1 MKKIISIAIGVMLL
15 FSVVPQ
21 VSAATTVSGRVTSIS
36 CGSSG
41 MLTITSMVGIVRCKL
56 SPSTSFII
64 NGSPGEC
71 SDIKSGMTATVTGE
85 QEVYTLNASRVVA
98 SGSGGG
104 GGGEPQPTPFNIRGT
119 IASTNCPSSIT
130 VNSSSGAISI
140 TVSNASITRNGGAS
154 SCSEL
159 EAGDTVSVS
168 GTKTGNTWVANS
180 VSASTPV
187 TRFTLSGTIASLS
200 CPDTISV
207 SATNGVHSVNVSSAR
222 ITLNGAS
229 STCASLKIDDSVSIT
244 GTRING
250 ELRAIIVSA
259 SREAEP
265 PPDPEPIPVS
275 ISGVISSINCGSDT
289 ITVTTSFGNFTVS
302 LPATFTKDGETATC
316 ASLVVGDL
324 ASATGIMVEGRL
336 DATVASF
343 DSAPGEPEPDPDPV
357 PVTISGVISA
367 TNCANSTITVT
378 TQNGSIEVSLPE
390 TFTKDGETATCT
402 SLVVGDLAVATGFLV
417 EGRLDATVA
426 SFDSAP
432 GEPEPDPDPIP
443 VTLPGVIISIDCTSN
458 EIVITTANGDIIVS
472 LPETLTKDGN
482 NATCEELEVGDL
494 GVVVGFLADG
504 RMDAI
509 SATFDSTNPGDPEP
523 PEEGPESWTGTIIAV
538 DCQNMTVTILMAD
551 GSTITFNIEHA
562 GIVSNL
568 VPADC
573 LTLTVGQTVKITGDK
588 ITDEIYIAHLVEVLT
603 DDEGDDDDAGCDGP
617 FSYIGVIISVRC
629 GAGSEILVKIGDDEV
644 GFDITGAVLEKDGYP
659 ITCSMLKVGMEV
671 RIIGTCDP
679 ETGETT
685 VTKII
690 ITGQSDEEPGIE
702 ENTIKGDLRGTLC
715 WQNLIIIIDENGK
728 IINITI
734 TSETEIIVNGRPGT
748 CYDLM
753 PPMKIT
759 VIYKI
764 NEDGNKVAI
773 KIIANTDAGNLP
785 PGQGGGAGSGGG
797 TPPPSPPPG
806 GGSGGGG
813 TPPPTPPPGGGG
825 GSDPG
830 SGSEDQSGADYQS
843 VLTVESVSIET
854 GIITA
859 IDEYNAGKA
868 MKIVLSDETQHFYKQ
883 RELDPKK
890 ISEGYLVKV
899 TGIIGEKNEV
909 KASQIELL
917 PVSPQPITVSG
928 KIVEVDKTTGW
939 VRLKKITENITL
951 FSVADEEGYLLI
963 NIDPTTTF
971 DYKGKKLTL
980 ENLRAGVIMELEGTI
995 DPINSVLSTS
1005 SISLSAR
1012 QAIQTLKKGVIKD
1025 VFCDKKLLW
1034 IETSS
1039 DDAEGKYILIKI
1051 DEKTDISLEGK
1062 SATCTELVA
1071 GSSITVDGMLD
1082 PFDMYINAT
1091 EISALKADGADDKL
1105 EGELM
1110 DIDTT
1115 RQTIWLRVTEE
1126 GKARFVM
1133 VKYNSQTTILAF
1145 GKKGTASDLSGAGQI
1160 SVVGS
1165 ADPSNEF
1172 IFNATTIESLGEL
1185 QEDLT
1190 IVGSVVFA
1198 DCDSNIIFVRT
1209 KDEVLRFQLTATTR
1223 IYQGETI
1230 ATCGEIEVDSQIAL
1244 VYDQKGTKTI
1254 VTKVKLPSAKTV
1266 IKLII
1271 GMGYISID
1279 GKNIL
1284 IDAPPYIK
1292 DGTTMV
1298 PLRVITE
1305 QFGASLDWNAADKRI
1320 TLRRGDDIIICRI
1333 GRKDAVVNGKST
1345 EMLQAPEITND
1356 RTMVPIRFMSE
1367 MFGAKVE
1374 WDGETKTVTIIM

>member
-21 VSAATTVSGRVTSIS
+21 VSAATTVSGRVTSVS

-56 SPSTSFII
+56 SPSTSFIV

-104 GGGEPQPTPFNIRGT
+104 EEPQPTPFNIRGT
-119 IASTNCPSSIT
+119 IAGTNCPSSIT
-130 VNSSSGAISI
+130 VSSSSGNISI

-159 EAGDTVSVS
+159 ETGDIVSVS
-168 GTKTGNTWVANS
+168 GTKTGNTWTANS

-207 SATNGVHSVNVSSAR
+207 STTNGTHVVNISRAR

-229 STCASLKIDDSVSIT
+229 ATCASLKVDDSVST
-244 GTRING
+244 SGTRSSRG
-250 ELRAIIVSA
+250 LVATAVSA

-265 PPDPEPIPVS
+265 VPDPEPVPVS
-275 ISGVISSINCGSDT
+275 ISGVISSINCGGDT

-302 LPATFTKDGETATC
+302 LPTTFTKDGETATC

-324 ASATGIMVEGRL
+324 ANVAGIMVEGRL
-336 DATVASF
+336 DATAASF
-343 DSAPGEPEPDPDPV
+343 ASVPVEPEPDPDPV

-367 TNCANSTITVT
+367 TNCASNTIIVT

-390 TFTKDGETATCT
+390 TFTKDGETATCA
-402 SLVVGDLAVATGFLV
+402 SLVVGDLAIATGFLV
-417 EGRLDATVA
+417 EGRLDAMVA

-432 GEPEPDPDPIP
+432 EEPDPDPIP

-472 LPETLTKDGN
+472 LPEILTKDGN

-494 GVVVGFLADG
+494 GVVVGFITDG

-509 SATFDSTNPGDPEP
+509 SATFDSTTPGDPEP

-551 GSTITFNIEHA
+551 GSTITFNIYHA
-562 GIVSNL
+562 KITIDLG
-568 VPADC
+568 PADC

-588 ITDEIYIAHLVEVLT
+588 LPDETYIAHFVEVIT
-603 DDEGDDDDAGCDGP
+603 DDEGDDDDTGCDGP
-617 FSYIGVIISVRC
+617 FSHIGVIISVRC
-629 GAGSEILVKIGDDEV
+629 GADSEIFVKIGDDEV
-644 GFDITGAVLEKDGYP
+644 GFDITGAILERDGYP
-659 ITCSMLKVGMEV
+659 ITCSMLKAGMEV

-679 ETGETT
+679 ETGAIT
-685 VTKII
+685 VTKVIVS
-690 ITGQSDEEPGIE
+690 GESNEEPGTE
-702 ENTIKGDLRGTLC
+702 ENTITGDLFTALC
-715 WQNLIIIIDENGK
+715 RQNLIIITDENGT

-734 TSETEIIVNGRPGT
+734 TSETEIIINGRPGT

-764 NEDGNKVAI
+764 DENGNKVAV

-785 PGQGGGAGSGGG
+785 PGQGGGTGGGG

-806 GGSGGGG
+806 GGGGG

-859 IDEYNAGKA
+859 IDEYNAGKV

-939 VRLKKITENITL
+939 VRLKKIAENITL

-995 DPINSVLSTS
+995 DPINSVLTTS

-1012 QAIQTLKKGVIKD
+1012 QAIQVLKKGVIRD
-1025 VFCDKKLLW
+1025 IFCDKKLLW

-1039 DDAEGKYILIKI
+1039 DDAEGKYILVKI

-1062 SATCTELVA
+1062 SVTCTELVA

-1082 PFDMYINAT
+1082 PFDMYINASD
-1091 EISALKADGADDKL
+1091 ISATKADGAVDKL

-1115 RQTIWLRVTEE
+1115 RQTIWLRVEE
-1126 GKARFVM
+1126 DGKARFVM

-1145 GKKGTASDLSGAGQI
+1145 GKKGTVSDLSGAGQI
-1160 SVVGS
+1160 SVVGL

-1230 ATCGEIEVDSQIAL
+1230 ATCAEIEVDSQIAL

-1333 GRKDAVVNGKST
+1333 GRKDAIVNGKST